1 MVVYRVGRRKF
12 SMELTGEGARLHGGR
27 WNHILIPC
35 IYTSESRALAV
46 LEYTVNISIEDIPGS
61 LCITAI
67 EIPDTGIYEVNVAD
81 LPRNWKKSPPPAST
95 KDLGSQILKTSIA
108 PIIKIPSVIIP
119 QEFNYILNPKSTG
132 SKDFKIISVVDF
144 VYDARIK
151 LF

>member
-1 MVVYRVGRRKF
+1 MVVYRVGRKKF
-12 SMELTGEGARLHGGR
+12 SKELKGEGARLHGGR
-27 WNHILIPC
+27 WNHILFPC

-46 LEYTVNISIEDIPGS
+46 LDYTVNISIEDIPQS

-67 EIPDTGIYEVNVAD
+67 EIPDTGIHELNVAD
-81 LPRNWKKSPPPAST
+81 FPRNWKKSPAPAST
-95 KDLGSQILKTSIA
+95 KDLGSQLLKTAIA
-108 PIIKIPSVIIP
+108 PIIKIPSIIIP

-132 SKDFKIISVVDF
+132 SKDFKIINVDDF